1 MRATIPAAVIA
12 AALAL
17 AACTTNPSRSASDAA
32 LPVVDTAAARSLL
45 SADETLRVVDFPAV
59 GSTSLTGRV
68 EGYKS
73 VAYAIPVARGQQ
85 VTIELTSDSPNAHFN
100 VQDPVD
106 GKRAVVFNGN
116 FAGRVARLQP
126 MEEDVTYVVRPFQQ
140 RATARRGESFD
151 YTLVVDRR

>member
-1 MRATIPAAVIA
+1 MRQLVSPLIIA
-12 AALAL
+12 AALSV
-17 AACTTNPSRSASDAA
+17 AACTTNPSRPGSGPV
-32 LPVVDTAAARSLL
+32 LPPADTVGAQRLL
-45 SADETLRVVDFPAV
+45 SPEETLRVVDFPV
-59 GSTSLTGRV
+59 IGTTSLSGRV

-73 VAYAIPVARGQQ
+73 VAYAVPAANGQLLT
-85 VTIELTSDSPNAHFN
+85 VELKSDSSNAHFN

-116 FAGRVARLQP
+116 LAGRVARLAP
-126 MEEDVTYVVRPFQQ
+126 TEDVTYVIRPFQT